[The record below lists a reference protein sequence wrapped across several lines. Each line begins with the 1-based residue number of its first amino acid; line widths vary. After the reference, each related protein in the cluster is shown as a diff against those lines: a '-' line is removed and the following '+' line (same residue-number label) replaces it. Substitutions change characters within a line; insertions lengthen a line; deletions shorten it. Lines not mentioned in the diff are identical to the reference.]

1 MSKKTQIAIV
11 GFGLIGRRHAEV
23 VLRAPD
29 MILSAIV
36 EPRAEGQVEARAL
49 DVPVYASLEEMLSAC
64 KPDGVVLA
72 TPTPLHLEQGLICIS
87 AGCPVL
93 IEKPI
98 TVTSEEARQLT
109 DVADKAGVP
118 MLVGHHRRHNGMVQA
133 AKRALTEGAIG
144 DIRAVQTTCWFYKPD
159 YYFEVAPWRTKKGA
173 GPISVNLVHD
183 VDLLRHFCGDVISV
197 QAIAVPSRRGF
208 ENEDLATA
216 VLKFHSGAIATISVS
231 DSIVAPWSWELTARE
246 NSAYPAT
253 SESCYL
259 IGGSKGGLSLP
270 DLRLWRHQDA
280 PDWWTPISAQ
290 NLTCKMDDPLSV
302 QMAHFVSVIAGREA
316 PLVSAWEGLK
326 SLEAVEAVT
335 LSSESGRE
343 ISLCKEGGGKEGEGK
358 EVGAKLSQLVC
369 A

>member
-1 MSKKTQIAIV
+1 MSGKTQIAV
-11 GFGLIGRRHAEV
+11 AGFGLIGRRHAEV
-23 VLRAPD
+23 VRRAPD
-29 MILSAIV
+29 MTLSAIV
-36 EPRAEGQVEARAL
+36 EPSPEGQMAARAL
-49 DVPVYASLEEMLSAC
+49 DVPVFASLDEMLSVS

-72 TPTPLHLEQGLICIS
+72 TPTPLHLEQGLTCIS
-87 AGCPVL
+87 HGCPIL

-98 TVTSEEARQLT
+98 AVTSDEARQLT
-109 DVADKAGVP
+109 NAADKAGVP
-118 MLVGHHRRHNGMVQA
+118 LLVGHHRRHNGMVKA
-133 AKRALTEGAIG
+133 AKQALIDGAVG
-144 DIRAVQTTCWFYKPD
+144 DIRAIQATCWFYKPD
-159 YYFEVAPWRTKKGA
+159 YYFEAAQWRKKKGA

-183 VDLLRHFCGDVISV
+183 VDLLRHFCGDVSSV

-216 VLKFHSGAIATISVS
+216 VLKFQSGAIATISVS

-246 NSAYPAT
+246 NPAYPAT

-270 DLRLWRHQDA
+270 DLRVWRHQEA

-302 QMAHFVSVIAGREA
+302 QMEHFTAVIAGREA
-316 PLVSAWEGLK
+316 PLVSGWEGLK
-326 SLEAVEAVT
+326 SLEVVEAVA
-335 LSSESGRE
+335 LSSLSGRE
-343 ISLCKEGGGKEGEGK
+343 ISLVEG
-358 EVGAKLSQLVC
+358 VRAVN